1 MILTWY
7 GIRKRVTIHPIMA
20 ISPQFQLIIG
30 DFSLSIDQAQTQ
42 MALWAVLASP
52 LIMSNDLRTIRPEFQ
67 AILQNKNVIGINQ
80 DAMGHQGRRVLHDTE
95 NHLDIFV
102 KRILP
107 WDRSN
112 QYNSGAA
119 AIMYRGTGGTPA
131 NVTVSAEDLGLMDNC
146 GYMTLDAF

>member
-1 MILTWY
+1 
-7 GIRKRVTIHPIMA
+7 
-20 ISPQFQLIIG
+20 
-30 DFSLSIDQAQTQ
+30 

-80 DAMGHQGRRVLHDTE
+80 DAMGHQGRRVLHDTVRLSNILNGSE
-95 NHLDIFV
+95 GEIHSRTWMSFQQYHFDIFV

-131 NVTVSAEDLGLMDNC
+131 NVTVC
-146 GYMTLDAF
+146 GCGRHFSMGPIRIRYCLRIKFEMLSRLAPPRTCG